1 MKSSGRDEAEGKLHE
16 VKGNIKQIAG
26 KVIGNRKLERKG
38 KAEENAGKVQGKVG
52 QIKKVLGK

>member
-1 MKSSGRDEAEGKLHE
+1 MKSSRQDESEGKLHE

>member
-1 MKSSGRDEAEGKLHE
+1 MKSSRQDEAEGKFHE
-16 VKGNIKQIAG
+16 AKGSVKKIAG

-38 KAEENAGKVQGKVG
+38 KAENLAGKVQGKVG